1 MEATME
7 DDWITIQRV
16 VATQSVTL
24 TAQDLADLPNEYRT
38 IDDLLLERLGDR
50 QKLQGLE
57 AHRVVEWSIVST
69 DADAQTLT
77 IQLVVDYQ

>member
-1 MEATME
+1 ME

-16 VATQSVTL
+16 IAAQQVTL
-24 TAQDLADLPNEYRT
+24 TTEDLTNLPSEYRT

-57 AHRVVEWSIVST
+57 AHRVVEWSIIST